1 MRLLSTVLVSTFALA
16 TSTFAQTPPTQ
27 GWPASRPATPPAP
40 PSQPPQAGQP
50 AQAGQAPAAVPLPSW
65 FAEADTDKN
74 GEITR
79 AQFLAYRMKSFEEL
93 DTNKDNKLSFE
104 EYSKV
109 AEPPYSV
116 DAPGGPTLEE
126 RRSRARAEFQNLD
139 TNRSGFVERAEA
151 EVLVHSEFNQYD
163 TDRDNRLTE
172 PEVRLIVQ
180 RALARQS
187 AERQQVEARR
197 REGLTALNDL
207 MDIHLRDADHLDKD
221 HNGRISQQ
229 EYLVLAGP
237 AEGKEAQGL
246 LPIDIRRKIIIRKFQ
261 EIDTDKDGVLSRVEL
276 TAYALRQFL
285 EGDLNKDRFLNEE
298 EGKKAQE
305 RETEKVRA
313 YLQTLQPPAPP
324 QQQQQRPAPAQ
335 PPRGGQPQPAPGLAP
350 GLPQGTR

>member
-1 MRLLSTVLVSTFALA
+1 MRLLSTVLVSSVALA

-27 GWPASRPATPPAP
+27 GWPASRPPATPPAQA
-40 PSQPPQAGQP
+40 SQPPQAGQ
-50 AQAGQAPAAVPLPSW
+50 APAPIPLPSW
-65 FAEADTDKN
+65 FAEADVDKN

-93 DTNKDNKLSFE
+93 DANKDNKLSFE
-104 EYSKV
+104 EYGKV

-116 DAPGGPTLEE
+116 DTPGGPSLEE
-126 RRSRARAEFQNLD
+126 RRARARAEFQNLD
-139 TNRSGFVERAEA
+139 TDRSGFVERAEA

-180 RALARQS
+180 RAMARQS
-187 AERQQVEARR
+187 AERQQIEARR

-207 MDIHLRDADHLDKD
+207 MDIHLRDADRLDKD
-221 HNGRISQQ
+221 GNGRLSQQ

-237 AEGKEAQGL
+237 ADGKEAQGL
-246 LPIDIRRKIIIRKFQ
+246 LPIDIRRKLIVRKFQ
-261 EIDTDKDGVLSRVEL
+261 EIDADKDGALTRVEL

-285 EGDLNKDRFLNEE
+285 ESDLNKDRFLNEE

-305 RETEKVRA
+305 RETEKVKA

-324 QQQQQRPAPAQ
+324 PQQQRPAPAQ
-335 PPRGGQPQPAPGLAP
+335 PRGGQPQPAPGLAP